1 MDNEKKQSVG
11 AGFLILSAASIA
23 VKLMSL
29 VFVPVI
35 RSCLGGDA
43 GYSVYSTAYSVYAF
57 IYVLTT
63 AGFPVAISKL
73 VTELTVTK
81 HSEEAQKA
89 FNTARM
95 FLIIIG
101 TFFTALMA
109 IFAKPIARF
118 MNNEESWA
126 GILCIAPTLL
136 ICAVLSAYR
145 GYFQGRKNMIPT
157 ASSQI
162 IEQIVHV
169 GVSILLV
176 ILLKSKG
183 VVWAVAGASIGTA
196 AGALVALLIVMYF
209 YGKTKP
215 SVYSA
220 IEAERELRKA
230 SGILPVKTSEI
241 IKKIFYYS
249 LPITLSS
256 AVQYGGDLIDNK
268 MIKSRLLDAG
278 FIEFDAKSMHGAFM
292 AMRQL
297 INVPVAL
304 VTALCISVLPAVAS
318 AYAVKDIKKVSERAE
333 YGFKLC
339 YTVSIPV
346 IAAMIAFAQPIYK
359 LLGYGSTNYPLLM
372 AAAGSVILLGTM
384 HLQSSVLQGVN
395 RMFTSSMFLCLCVVI
410 KAVSNYFLV
419 VIPGINVYGAVI
431 ATYISYLIP
440 VLLNHFVISKKEGI
454 KISFVKIV
462 YRPLIASIIMVC
474 IALPLY
480 MLLKFATGFVSDG
493 YFMTLVAFIPTVIV
507 GVFVYF
513 IAMRKMGALTNEEL
527 DDISPKITKLLKKVH
542 LIK

>member
-1 MDNEKKQSVG
+1 MDNSKKQSVG

-81 HSEEAQKA
+81 HSEEAEKA
-89 FNTARM
+89 FKTART

-101 TFFTALMA
+101 AFFMALMG

-136 ICAVLSAYR
+136 ICAILSAYR

-169 GVSILLV
+169 AVSILLV
-176 ILLKSKG
+176 VLLKSKG
-183 VVWAVAGASIGTA
+183 IIWAVAGASIGTA
-196 AGALVALLIVMYF
+196 VGALVALLIVMYF
-209 YGKTKP
+209 YGKNKP
-215 SVYSA
+215 NVNAVIIS
-220 IEAERELRKA
+220 ERDLREKE
-230 SGILPVKTSEI
+230 GILPVSTSSI

-278 FIEFDAKSMHGAFM
+278 FAEFESKSMHGAFM

-318 AYAVKDIKKVSERAE
+318 AYAVKNIKKVSERAE

-372 AAAGSVILLGTM
+372 AAAGSVLLLGTM

-395 RMFTSSMFLCLCVVI
+395 RMFTSSVFLCLCVVI

-440 VLLNHFVISKKEGI
+440 VLLNHYVISKKERI
-454 KISFVKIV
+454 KISFMKII
-462 YRPLIASIIMVC
+462 YRPVAASVAMIIVSLPIYLLLRFLLGLI
-474 IALPLY
+474 
-480 MLLKFATGFVSDG
+480 GDG
-493 YFMTLVAFIPTVIV
+493 YFMTLIAFVPTVLAAV
-507 GVFVYF
+507 AVYF
-513 IAMRKMGALTNEEL
+513 YVMRKMGALTDDEL
-527 DDISPKITKLLKKVH
+527 DEISPKITKLLKRVH
-542 LIK
+542 LIR

>member
-1 MDNEKKQSVG
+1 MDNNKKQSVG

-35 RSCLGGDA
+35 RGCLGGDA

-81 HSEEAQKA
+81 HFEEAEKA
-89 FNTARM
+89 FKTART
-95 FLIIIG
+95 FLIAIG
-101 TFFTALMA
+101 LFFTALMA

-136 ICAVLSAYR
+136 ICAILSAYR

-157 ASSQI
+157 AVSQI
-162 IEQIVHV
+162 IEQFVHV
-169 GVSILLV
+169 GISIVLV
-176 ILLKSKG
+176 MLLKSKG
-183 VVWAVAGASIGTA
+183 IVWAVAGASIGTA
-196 AGALVALLIVMYF
+196 IGALVALLIVMYN
-209 YGKTKP
+209 YGKIKP
-215 SVYSA
+215 SVQA
-220 IEAERELRKA
+220 TIIAERDLRKQE
-230 SGILPVKTSEI
+230 SILPVPLSSI

-278 FIEFDAKSMHGAFM
+278 FIENEAKSMHGAFM

-304 VTALCISVLPAVAS
+304 VTALCISVLPVVAA
-318 AYAVKDIKKVSERAE
+318 AYAVKNMKKVSERAE

-339 YTVSIPV
+339 YTVSVPV
-346 IAAMIAFAQPIYK
+346 IVAMIAFAEPIYK
-359 LLGYGSTNYPLLM
+359 LLGYGDKNYPLLM
-372 AAAGSVILLGTM
+372 AAAGSVLLLGTM

-410 KAVSNYFLV
+410 KAVANYFLV

-440 VLLNHFVISKKEGI
+440 VLLNHYVITHKEGI
-454 KISFVKIV
+454 KISFLKIV
-462 YRPLIASIIMVC
+462 YKPFISSVAMVLVS
-474 IALPLY
+474 LPVFIG
-480 MLLKFATGFVSDG
+480 LKFLTGLIGSG
-493 YFMTLVAFIPTVIV
+493 YIMTLVAFLPTVLV
-507 GVFVYF
+507 AVFVYF
-513 IAMRKMGALTNEEL
+513 FVMRKMGALTNEEL
-527 DDISPKITKLLKKVH
+527 DEISPKITKLLKKVH
-542 LIK
+542 LIR